1 MKIARIVSSNSH
13 IDYVGRVIDEFDVDS
28 PPTQG
33 DLGFGDLVSINVEEQ
48 RLIGV
53 IYDSRL
59 INPEYANFGPR
70 LSPAPSAATFTPDF
84 IGEQGILIGILLL
97 GVTDESGS
105 TLHGIPR
112 QIIPPGNYVENMDNE
127 SVRKFHTDSDGKMQM
142 HYYSQITAN
151 AGSVAIPLLEAIIAM
166 LVRDCPEKDRKRFDL
181 LRQNLKWQRTVGG
194 IRA

>member
-33 DLGFGDLVSINVEEQ
+33 DFGFGDFVSVNVEEQ
-48 RLIGV
+48 QLVGV

-70 LSPAPSAATFTPDF
+70 LSPAPSATSFTPDF

-97 GVTDESGS
+97 GVADESGS
-105 TLHGIPR
+105 AIHGIPR
-112 QIIPPGNYVENMDNE
+112 LIIPPGIYVESMDNE
-127 SVRKFHTDSDGKMQM
+127 SVRKFHTDTGGKMQM
-142 HYYSQITAN
+142 HYYSQITTN
-151 AGSVAIPLLEAIIAM
+151 AGNLAVPLLEAIIAM
-166 LVRDCPEKDRKRFDL
+166 LVQGCSENDYNRFDL

>member
-28 PPTQG
+28 PPTQA
-33 DLGFGDLVSINVEEQ
+33 DFGFGDFVSVNVDERQLV
-48 RLIGV
+48 GV

-70 LSPAPSAATFTPDF
+70 LSPAPSSATFTPDF

-97 GVTDESGS
+97 GVSDKSGS
-105 TLHGIPR
+105 AIHGIPR
-112 QIIPPGNYVENMDNE
+112 PIIPPGIYVENLNDE
-127 SVRKFHTDSDGKMQM
+127 SVRKFHTDSAGKMQM
-142 HYYSQITAN
+142 HYYSQIIAN
-151 AGSVAIPLLEAIIAM
+151 AGNLAVPLLEAIIAT
-166 LVRDCPEKDRKRFDL
+166 LSRDCSENDYNRFDL